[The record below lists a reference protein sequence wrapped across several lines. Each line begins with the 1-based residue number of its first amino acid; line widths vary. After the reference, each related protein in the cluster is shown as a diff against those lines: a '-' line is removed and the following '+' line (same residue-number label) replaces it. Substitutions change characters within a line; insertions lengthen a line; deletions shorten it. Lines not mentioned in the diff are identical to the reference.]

1 MIATAKKTRKSQIL
15 RSLDKALGRYLTHEK
30 LQNRATGARTIHPV
44 LQNER
49 MPMGD
54 DYLREGITNA
64 APGSAERIEALCAF
78 YDMAMDTE
86 ESAFSL

>member
-1 MIATAKKTRKSQIL
+1 MIATAKKTRKSSIL
-15 RSLDKALGRYLTHEK
+15 RSLDKALGSYLTHEK
-30 LQNRATGARTIHPV
+30 LQNRATGARTIQPV
-44 LQNER
+44 LKNER

-54 DYLREGITNA
+54 DYLREGITSA

-78 YDMAMDTE
+78 YDMAVETE

>member
-1 MIATAKKTRKSQIL
+1 MQATAQKTRKSSIL

-30 LQNRATGARTIHPV
+30 LQNRATGARTIQPV
-44 LQNER
+44 LQRER

-54 DYLREGITNA
+54 DYLRDGITSA
-64 APGSAERIEALCAF
+64 APGSAERIEALAAF
-78 YDMAMDTE
+78 YDMAIDTE